1 MGWTGYA
8 TDPLQERRSA
18 LSAALITGAVW
29 AAGQALSTVTL
40 RVLIVWLYNN
50 THKSVFAATLFHGM
64 TNVAGSSFPNFGSH
78 YDPVVTGAIA
88 AAVAAV
94 VVAAWGP
101 ATLARRS

>member
-1 MGWTGYA
+1 
-8 TDPLQERRSA
+8 
-18 LSAALITGAVW
+18 
-29 AAGQALSTVTL
+29 
-40 RVLIVWLYNN
+40 
-50 THKSVFAATLFHGM
+50 M

>member
-1 MGWTGYA
+1 
-8 TDPLQERRSA
+8 
-18 LSAALITGAVW
+18 
-29 AAGQALSTVTL
+29 
-40 RVLIVWLYNN
+40 
-50 THKSVFAATLFHGM
+50 M
-64 TNVAGSSFPNFGSH
+64 TNASQFSFPNFGSH